1 MVMVTLDIPKDIN
14 KKIEHFK
21 IDNNLKD
28 KRDAILLALRK
39 SMDQED
45 DAPSMEE
52 MFRIADS
59 IKQKR
64 RYATKEAIALSHA
77 LRRKR

>member
-64 RYATKEAIALSHA
+64 RYSTKEAIALSHA

>member
-64 RYATKEAIALSHA
+64 RYSTGYCF
-77 LRRKR
+77 LRS